1 MESEGGEVKGGC
13 GDRRQEGLAA
23 KASELSWRVAWVKC
37 NALVC
42 VKSPQKGS
50 ALRHK
55 AERMRR
61 LRAARRHG
69 RVDLK
74 LH

>member
-1 MESEGGEVKGGC
+1 METGDSTLKKGPV
-13 GDRRQEGLAA
+13 RVA
-23 KASELSWRVAWVKC
+23 VAWVKC

-42 VKSPQKGS
+42 VERLQKTS
-50 ALRHK
+50 AFRHK